1 MKPHRLVHAAGVCL
15 LGAVAIGAAAG
26 PLRAAPPDGRTK
38 LVFWNL
44 FTAGTRHESVTE
56 LVRRFNATNAEY
68 TVEQVDI
75 PYQQIHDKMLR
86 ATAGRVPPD
95 VAVFD
100 RYRVASYAA
109 RNAFLPL
116 DELARRDGVRKE
128 DFFEAPWEEC
138 FYDGRMY
145 SVPYDT
151 DVRILYYNKAVFRA
165 AAGELRAAG
174 LDPNRPPRT
183 WKELEAYSHTITRR
197 RPDSDRLDCVGYLPI
212 YGNIGSL
219 YLYGWQ
225 KGGTFLSP
233 DGRTARLNHPKN
245 VEAMAWVR
253 DFVGKYGL
261 ANLMTLQEGF
271 GPDAQ
276 NPFITGKIAMV
287 VWDVGAVDII
297 KRYGAHLDW
306 GTAACPYPEDGTPA
320 TWSGGFALVLPRGIR
335 HVEGSWAFCK
345 HILSDAS
352 QRHMAGYSDKL
363 PARRES
369 ADDSLYEQYLRAR
382 QRKEAAAHGDEGPE
396 DRARREARDRDERAR
411 MKAFWRLAIEQMDV
425 SRYRPVTP
433 AGSAIAI
440 ELQVAV
446 DQVVHGRLTPKQA
459 LDRSNHEVQKLLD
472 RFHEKEAALGPPVNW
487 AVLGSM
493 IGGALLLLLAARG
506 WYSYRRVKALSIHR
520 RQAVAGY
527 LFAAPA
533 ILGLALFT
541 LGPILL
547 SAVYSLTRYEIL
559 TPATWAG
566 LRNYRELFGEDRY
579 FLKALGNTFYF
590 AAISVPVNITLALS
604 LALLLNRRI
613 RGRALYRTCFYLPTV
628 MPMVAGSL
636 LWMWLFNGEYG
647 LINVVLDYLHLPA
660 VPWLTSMDW
669 SKPALVVM
677 GMWGVGGGMII
688 FLAALQGVPRTL
700 YEAADIDGAGAWR
713 KFRNVTLPMIS
724 PAMFFMFVMGLIHA
738 LQVFT
743 QAYLV
748 TQGGPLNSTL
758 FYVLYLYREAFE
770 NLHMGYAAAMAWV
783 LFLII
788 LAITGLQFVLARRW
802 VYYEGAQR

>member
-1 MKPHRLVHAAGVCL
+1 MGPHRLAERLRLWAHAVVLVGIC
-15 LGAVAIGAAAG
+15 
-26 PLRAAPPDGRTK
+26 AAPLCADDANGRRK
-38 LVFWNL
+38 LVYWNL
-44 FTAGTRHESVTE
+44 FTTGTQHEAATE
-56 LVRRFNATNAEY
+56 LVRRFNESNREY
-68 TVEQVDI
+68 YVEQVDI
-75 PYQQIHDKMLR
+75 PYTQIHDKMLR
-86 ATAGRVPPD
+86 ATAGGVPPD

-109 RNAFLPL
+109 RNAFIPL
-116 DELARRDGVRKE
+116 DELAKGEVQAK
-128 DFFEAPWEEC
+128 DFFKAPWEEC

-145 SVPYDT
+145 AVPYDT
-151 DVRILYYNKAVFRA
+151 DVRILYYNRALFRQ
-165 AAGELRAAG
+165 AG

-183 WKELEAYSHTITRR
+183 WKELQACSDAIKKRR
-197 RPDSDRLDCVGYLPI
+197 EGSSRLERVGYLPI
-212 YGNIGSL
+212 YGNVGSL

-225 KGGTFLSP
+225 KGGEFMSP
-233 DGRTARLNHPKN
+233 DGRRATLNDPNN
-245 VEAMAWVR
+245 VAALTWVR
-253 DFVGKYGL
+253 DFIAKDGL
-261 ANLMTLQEGF
+261 ESLMTLQQGF
-271 GPDAQ
+271 GPEAQ

-297 KRYGAHLDW
+297 KRYGRHLDW
-306 GTAACPYPEDGTPA
+306 ATAPCPYADDGVPA
-320 TWSGGFALVLPRGIR
+320 TWSGGFSLVLPRGTR
-335 HVEGSWAFCK
+335 NVEGAWAFCK

-369 ADDSLYEQYLRAR
+369 ADESLYEKYLRMR
-382 QRKEAAAHGDEGPE
+382 QQKEAAENAGEGPE
-396 DRARREARDRDERAR
+396 QKAARAARNRAERAR
-411 MKAFWRLAIEQMDV
+411 MRAFWRLAIDQMKY

-433 AGSAIAI
+433 AGSII
-440 ELQVAV
+440 VTELQVAV
-446 DQVVHGRLTPKQA
+446 DHVVHGKLTPQKA
-459 LDRSNHEVQKLLD
+459 LDQANCEVQKLLD
-472 RFHEKEAALGPPVNW
+472 RFHEKQEALGPPVNW
-487 AVLGSM
+487 TVLASCL
-493 IGGALLLLLAARG
+493 GGALLLLLAVRG
-506 WYSYRRVKALSIHR
+506 WFSYRRIKALSIHR
-520 RQAVAGY
+520 RQALAGY
-527 LFAAPA
+527 MFAAPA

-541 LGPILL
+541 LGPIVM

-566 LRNYRELFGEDRY
+566 LRNYRELFTEDRY
-579 FLKALGNTFYF
+579 FLKAMWNTFYF
-590 AAISVPVNITLALS
+590 AAVSVPVNVTLALG

-647 LINVVLDYLHLPA
+647 LVNVVLDYLHLPA
-660 VPWLTSMDW
+660 VPWLTNEYC
-669 SKPALVVM
+669 SKPALIVM

-700 YEAADIDGAGAWR
+700 YEAADIDGAGSWR
-713 KFRNVTLPMIS
+713 KFWNVTLPMIS
-724 PAMFFMFVMGLIHA
+724 PAMFFMVVMGLIGA

-748 TQGGPLNSTL
+748 TQGGPVNSTL

-770 NLHMGYAAAMAWV
+770 NLHMGYASAMAWV
-783 LFLII
+783 LFIVI
-788 LAITGLQFVLARRW
+788 LAITGVQFVLAKRW